1 MEVFMDF
8 NHVADML
15 VCNDFDVYV
24 YDTAAQAVKKILE
37 IIPQDAVVGW
47 GGSVSCMESGLI
59 DAVRKN
65 FKVLDR
71 EPLKGEERTQL
82 MRRILSEAD
91 VFLTSFNAV
100 SEDGHAVN
108 IDGNGNRVAAISF
121 GPKMV
126 IALVGKNK
134 ICRTLS
140 DAYERAST
148 IAAGKNAVRFGKK
161 EEERDSLI
169 NIIQVLKRG
178 GHGRIKVF
186 LVNEDLGY

>member
-1 MEVFMDF
+1 MDF

-71 EPLKGEERTQL
+71 EPLKGEERTHL

-121 GPKMV
+121 GPEMV

-134 ICRTLS
+134 ICKTLS

-169 NIIQVLKRG
+169 NIIQVIKRG

>member
-71 EPLKGEERTQL
+71 EPLKGEERTHL

-121 GPKMV
+121 GPEMV

-134 ICRTLS
+134 ICKTLS

-169 NIIQVLKRG
+169 NIIQVIKRG

>member
-1 MEVFMDF
+1 MELNAVAASLRANGFEAFVFES
-8 NHVADML
+8 AKE
-15 VCNDFDVYV
+15 
-24 YDTAAQAVKKILE
+24 AVNKCLS
-37 IIPQDAVVGW
+37 IIPQNAVVGW
-47 GGSVSCMESGLI
+47 GGSASCMDSGLI
-59 DAVRKN
+59 DLVRKN

-71 EPLKGEERTQL
+71 EPLKGEERVEL

-108 IDGNGNRVAAISF
+108 IDGNGNRVSAISF
-121 GPKMV
+121 GPKTV

-134 ICRTLS
+134 ICKTLT
-140 DAYERAST
+140 DACERAST

-161 EEERDSLI
+161 EEDRDELI

-178 GHGRIKVF
+178 GNGRIKVF